1 MVSSQMFHAPKR
13 AHVLW
18 SKGLGGFLWF
28 WVLWRLKHDYYDII
42 GHHHALGPVEL
53 PPEEDD

>member
-1 MVSSQMFHAPKR
+1 MVSMFHAPKR

-42 GHHHALGPVEL
+42 VSTASVEL
-53 PPEEDD
+53 KLFVSMNDA

>member
-42 GHHHALGPVEL
+42 VSIKFP
-53 PPEEDD
+53 DQ